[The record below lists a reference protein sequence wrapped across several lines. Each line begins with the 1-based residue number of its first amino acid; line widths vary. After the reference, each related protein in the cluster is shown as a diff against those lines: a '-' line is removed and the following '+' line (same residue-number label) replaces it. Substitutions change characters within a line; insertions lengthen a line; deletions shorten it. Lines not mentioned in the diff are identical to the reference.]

1 MILTTALANATVLTE
16 TTEHPTWLPPFVFPI
31 IAFLIFL
38 FLGIVTWTYRDVA
51 NRHAPKAAAK
61 ANAEIEHEHGS
72 PSQH

>member
-1 MILTTALANATVLTE
+1 MILLSSVLTE
-16 TTEHPTWLPPFVFPI
+16 AAKHPTWLPPLVFPI

-38 FLGIVTWTYRDVA
+38 FLGVVTWTYRDVA

-61 ANAEIEHEHGS
+61 ANADSEHGS